1 MEQLDD
7 PNKLLK
13 EHISEFKTQGFTV
26 FPKTFDET
34 WMQRAREIFEETV
47 NRIPYQEDTP
57 PTNLI
62 NLIEHVPH
70 HTLQAITVPKILDFA
85 EAIIGPY
92 IQLESITYRRIPSI
106 TKAEAAKQSKGG
118 YHRDMFAFFPDD
130 DVYHRPLLFNAIV
143 YLQDLTDETGPLRVI
158 PGSHMQALSIPRE
171 NTTAC
176 PEEKIIYLKSGDVVM
191 FHCSMLHAG
200 SPNISGKP
208 RYIYI
213 ITYNHSWLKYRGNYN
228 GPNAQTI
235 IEFARKE
242 KNRRLLRLL
251 GEDDLLFNRA
261 NSGYQLPDEQMWKRW
276 IDEDRQY
283 MEAHS

>member
-92 IQLESITYRRIPSI
+92 VQLESITYRRIPSI

-143 YLQDLTDETGPLRVI
+143 YLQNLTDETGPLRVI
-158 PGSHMQALSIPRE
+158 PGSHMQSLSIPRE
-171 NTTAC
+171 NTTTYTGRESHL
-176 PEEKIIYLKSGDVVM
+176 PEIG
-191 FHCSMLHAG
+191 
-200 SPNISGKP
+200 
-208 RYIYI
+208 
-213 ITYNHSWLKYRGNYN
+213 
-228 GPNAQTI
+228 
-235 IEFARKE
+235 
-242 KNRRLLRLL
+242 
-251 GEDDLLFNRA
+251 
-261 NSGYQLPDEQMWKRW
+261 
-276 IDEDRQY
+276 
-283 MEAHS
+283 

>member
-92 IQLESITYRRIPSI
+92 VQLESITYRRIPSI
-106 TKAEAAKQSKGG
+106 TKAAAAK
-118 YHRDMFAFFPDD
+118 
-130 DVYHRPLLFNAIV
+130 
-143 YLQDLTDETGPLRVI
+143 
-158 PGSHMQALSIPRE
+158 
-171 NTTAC
+171 
-176 PEEKIIYLKSGDVVM
+176 LK
-191 FHCSMLHAG
+191 
-200 SPNISGKP
+200 
-208 RYIYI
+208 
-213 ITYNHSWLKYRGNYN
+213 
-228 GPNAQTI
+228 
-235 IEFARKE
+235 
-242 KNRRLLRLL
+242 
-251 GEDDLLFNRA
+251 
-261 NSGYQLPDEQMWKRW
+261 
-276 IDEDRQY
+276 
-283 MEAHS
+283 

>member
-47 NRIPYQEDTP
+47 NRIPYQGDTP

-62 NLIEHVPH
+62 NMIEHAPH

-92 IQLESITYRRIPSI
+92 VQLESITYRRIPSI

-118 YHRDMFAFFPDD
+118 YHR
-130 DVYHRPLLFNAIV
+130 PLLFNAIV
-143 YLQDLTDETGPLRVI
+143 YLQNLTDGTSPLRVI
-158 PGSHMQALSIPRE
+158 PGSHMQSLSIPRE
-171 NTTAC
+171 NTTTYTGRESHL
-176 PEEKIIYLKSGDVVM
+176 PEIG
-191 FHCSMLHAG
+191 
-200 SPNISGKP
+200 
-208 RYIYI
+208 
-213 ITYNHSWLKYRGNYN
+213 
-228 GPNAQTI
+228 
-235 IEFARKE
+235 
-242 KNRRLLRLL
+242 
-251 GEDDLLFNRA
+251 
-261 NSGYQLPDEQMWKRW
+261 
-276 IDEDRQY
+276 
-283 MEAHS
+283 